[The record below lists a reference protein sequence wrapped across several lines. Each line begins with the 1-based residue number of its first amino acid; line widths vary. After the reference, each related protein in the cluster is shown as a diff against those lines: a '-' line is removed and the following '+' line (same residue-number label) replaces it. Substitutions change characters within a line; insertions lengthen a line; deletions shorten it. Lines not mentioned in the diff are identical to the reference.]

1 MIICDNINNFLIF
14 LSCCYNRSQLSI
26 ITIVIALLGAASQ
39 RVEFLLLEWFG
50 NPWIHALLD
59 EWKRHERG
67 ALPGLAESAC
77 MIFIISELFCLFC
90 EKIIVF
96 KFFTG
101 LIWGEIKSLYN
112 EGIMEYV
119 SDLWNIVDFI
129 SNSFYVAWISLR
141 FTSWY
146 TVTRDAKMGL
156 NPWYPREEWS
166 PYDPML
172 LSEGAFAA
180 GMIFS
185 FLKLVHIFSINPHLG
200 PLQVC
205 LKFFHLLIEFF
216 KISHSLFCRST
227 LR

>member
-1 MIICDNINNFLIF
+1 MVGQVFQVAKLASMFPFYCSVYMMAPDSELGKFMKKPFVKFITHSASYAFF
-14 LSCCYNRSQLSI
+14 LSELIVVLLNSFDQKHLSS
-26 ITIVIALLGAASQ
+26 ALLGAASQ

-50 NPWIHALLD
+50 NPWIQGILE
-59 EWKRHERG
+59 EWKKHERG

-77 MIFIISELFCLFC
+77 MIYIIA
-90 EKIIVF
+90 
-96 KFFTG
+96 
-101 LIWGEIKSLYN
+101 LIWGEIRSLYAD
-112 EGIMEYV
+112 GLLDYV

-146 TVTRDAKMGL
+146 TVHRDANAGL
-156 NPWYPREEWS
+156 NPWYPREQWS
-166 PYDPML
+166 PFDPML

-200 PLQVC
+200 SDKL
-205 LKFFHLLIEFF
+205 
-216 KISHSLFCRST
+216 
-227 LR
+227 